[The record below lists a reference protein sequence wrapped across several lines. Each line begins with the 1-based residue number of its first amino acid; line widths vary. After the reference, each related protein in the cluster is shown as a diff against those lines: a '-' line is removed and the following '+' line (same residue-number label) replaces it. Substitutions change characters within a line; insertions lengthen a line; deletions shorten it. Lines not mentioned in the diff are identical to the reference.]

1 MLKTE
6 THPTRNQTHK
16 IALKKRRKDGERRMV
31 RLVDL
36 EHAARCL
43 RGPRSQQLRVPAQHA
58 LEVARV
64 VEEALSV
71 GVESV
76 LIAP

>member
-1 MLKTE
+1 
-6 THPTRNQTHK
+6 
-16 IALKKRRKDGERRMV
+16 MV
-31 RLVDL
+31 RFVDL

-64 VEEALSV
+64 VEEALGV